1 MIMTKP
7 AIALF
12 FKSHIDTYSRKD
24 GSVVVA
30 HDDKRKAK
38 PKKAVAPAEKP
49 DHAASLALFLQE
61 KKGSIFGRWSGKMT
75 ADEQRK
81 LFGRF
86 IGKGTIVIDGKEETV
101 HNQVSVGFGQDWDD
115 RNITAWRDL

>member
-1 MIMTKP
+1 MKK
-7 AIALF
+7 AVLF
-12 FKSHIDTYSRKD
+12 FKSHIETYTRRD
-24 GSVVVA
+24 GTVVTA

-38 PKKAVAPAEKP
+38 SKAKAPAEKQ
-49 DHAASLALFLQE
+49 DYASNLAMFLQE

-81 LFGRF
+81 LFGRY
-86 IGKGTIVIDGKEETV
+86 IGKGTIVIDGQNETV

-115 RNITAWRDL
+115 RNITAWRDLQRPT